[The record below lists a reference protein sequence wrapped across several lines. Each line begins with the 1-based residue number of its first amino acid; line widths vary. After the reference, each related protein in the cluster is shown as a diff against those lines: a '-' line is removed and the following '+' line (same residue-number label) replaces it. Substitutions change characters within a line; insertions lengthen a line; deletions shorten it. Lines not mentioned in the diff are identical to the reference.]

1 MLSPNEFSVG
11 KVCVAK
17 PLSLILPTSKYEE
30 TLLIGQLNDVPTAVF
45 LSGQHKAR
53 FFRTEG
59 NTSWGG
65 LIIPSVRIE
74 IDETSFVD
82 EYSPEAPM
90 LSVTRTDTK
99 LVLAA
104 KEESSFSSRTQI
116 TLHEGLVSS
125 GDAKAEFTNW
135 QIVLGE
141 RQDKRVLW
149 TAT

>member
-1 MLSPNEFSVG
+1 MLSPSEFTVG
-11 KVCVAK
+11 KVGAAK

-30 TLLIGQLNDVPTAVF
+30 TLLVGQLEDLPTAVF
-45 LSGQHKAR
+45 LSGQHKSM
-53 FFRTEG
+53 FFKTEG
-59 NTSWGG
+59 NESWGG

-82 EYSPEAPM
+82 EYSSEAPM

-99 LVLAA
+99 LVVAA
-104 KEESSFSSRTQI
+104 RSERSFGQVQI

-125 GDAKAEFTNW
+125 GEAKAKFANW

-141 RQDKRVLW
+141 GQDKRVLW
-149 TAT
+149 TAS

>member
-1 MLSPNEFSVG
+1 MLSPSEFTVG
-11 KVCVAK
+11 KVGIAK

-30 TLLIGQLNDVPTAVF
+30 TLLVGQLNDVPTAVF
-45 LSGQHKAR
+45 LSGQHKSM
-53 FFRTEG
+53 FFEAEG
-59 NTSWGG
+59 NESWGG

-82 EYSPEAPM
+82 EYSSEAPM

-99 LVLAA
+99 LVVAA
-104 KEESSFSSRTQI
+104 KAERSFGRQIQI

-125 GDAKAEFTNW
+125 GEAKAKFANW

-141 RQDKRVLW
+141 GQDKRVLW